1 MDKTEA
7 RRLAVDRIAELRQMS
22 YAELRDRFLDQ
33 PQCDEVRAVSGTVYQ
48 VETEGFWDD
57 QEAVHLRI
65 LVYVDDGGWA
75 AFSPVGDSFIVAPD
89 GSFVG
94 E

>member
-7 RRLAVDRIAELRQMS
+7 RQLALDRITELRQMS
-22 YAELRDRFLDQ
+22 YAELRDRFLEQ
-33 PQCDEVRAVSGTVYQ
+33 RQCDEVRAVSGTVYQ

-57 QEAVHLRI
+57 RKESHLRI

-75 AFSPVGDSFIVAPD
+75 AFSPVGDGFIVAPH